1 MADSAKWQ
9 KLIDIMATLRSEN
22 GCPWDKEQTHESLKR
37 YLLEEAYEVLD
48 AIDSGDDAALCDE
61 LGDVLL
67 QVVFHAQLATETG
80 RFTIDDVVDAVSDKM
95 IRRHPHI
102 FGEAHAENP
111 DEVLTM
117 WEQIK
122 AKEKDSRGEKKR
134 GIMKLNDNLP
144 ALMLA
149 RKIQDKASRVGF
161 DWEDIEGPKAKLRE
175 ELAELEAASTKDE
188 QLDEFG
194 DVLFAAVNVARFMDI
209 DAEDALRHTDR
220 KFVRRFNYI
229 EDAAARQGKEL
240 PELTLKEMDALWD
253 EAKEKGL

>member
-95 IRRHPHI
+95 IRRHPHV
-102 FGEAHAENP
+102 FSGETAA
-111 DEVLTM
+111 DSDAVLKR
-117 WEQIK
+117 WEEIKAQEKAGKEWMNAWLPAALEESKALIDK
-122 AKEKDSRGEKKR
+122 AKE
-134 GIMKLNDNLP
+134 
-144 ALMLA
+144 
-149 RKIQDKASRVGF
+149 RKGF
-161 DWEDIEGPKAKLRE
+161 VCFSVYRC
-175 ELAELEAASTKDE
+175 
-188 QLDEFG
+188 
-194 DVLFAAVNVARFMDI
+194 
-209 DAEDALRHTDR
+209 
-220 KFVRRFNYI
+220 FVPLIINTNNY
-229 EDAAARQGKEL
+229 
-240 PELTLKEMDALWD
+240 
-253 EAKEKGL
+253 EKGP